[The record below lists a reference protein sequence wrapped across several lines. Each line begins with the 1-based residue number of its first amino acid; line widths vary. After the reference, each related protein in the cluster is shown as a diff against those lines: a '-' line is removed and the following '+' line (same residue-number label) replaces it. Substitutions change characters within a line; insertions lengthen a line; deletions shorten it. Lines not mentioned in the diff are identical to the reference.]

1 MSPLF
6 LFGSNSLPAIILGLM
21 IAFVLFCVATS
32 LFEWRWNITIPG
44 IFKVRPITFWEAF
57 RLLLI
62 GAMLSSGAF
71 IHFKSG
77 G

>member
-1 MSPLF
+1 MFTSNWLLNIAF
-6 LFGSNSLPAIILGLM
+6 LLCLAIIAVS
-21 IAFVLFCVATS
+21 ITTAIFCW
-32 LFEWRWNITIPG
+32 LWNITVPD
-44 IFKVRPITFWEAF
+44 IFKVRRISFWEAF

-71 IHFKSG
+71 LRFNFG